1 MKKILI
7 DTDPGIDDAMAIH
20 LAFAH
25 PELDVVGLT
34 TVFGNVH
41 VPVATRNALRL
52 VEMARVAVPVAEGAP
67 VPLVQPLQ
75 PPGYHVHGD
84 EGFGSIPASE
94 PAGQADIRDAARF
107 IVDTV
112 NATPGEVTLCP
123 IGPLTNIALALR
135 LDPSI
140 VGRVAGVVAMG
151 GAFECPGNVTRWAEA
166 NIWNDPHAAAEVF
179 AANWPITLVG
189 LDVTE
194 AVRCYAAEFARLAE
208 AAPIIG
214 GFLNDAVQ
222 FYFGWHRGKDSFDGC
237 FMHDPTAVL
246 AVVEPERFTMCESSI
261 RVETGGE
268 QIGRTVAV
276 ASRATSARRICL
288 GVDSEAVRAR
298 FLSLVECAD
307 DCRAERSERADRD
320 VDPSKGS

>member
-20 LAFAH
+20 FAFAH
-25 PELDVVGLT
+25 PELEIVGLT

-41 VPVATRNALRL
+41 VPIATRNALRL
-52 VEMARVAVPVAEGAP
+52 VEMACATVPVAEGAP

-75 PPGYHVHGD
+75 PPGYYVHGE
-84 EGFGSIPASE
+84 EGFGSVPASE
-94 PAGQADIRDAARF
+94 PVGRADVRDAARF

-112 NATPGEVTLCP
+112 NAAPGEVTLCP

-140 VGRVAGVVAMG
+140 VGKVAGVVAMG
-151 GAFECPGNVTRWAEA
+151 GAFECPGNVNRWAEA
-166 NIWNDPHAAAEVF
+166 NIWNDPHAASEVL

-194 AVRCYAAEFARLAE
+194 AVRCYSADFAGLAAAT
-208 AAPIIG
+208 PIIG
-214 GFLNDAVQ
+214 GFLNEAVQ
-222 FYFGWHRGKDSFDGC
+222 YYFGWHRRKDSFDGC

-246 AVVEPERFTMCESSI
+246 AVVEPELFTMRESSI
-261 RVETGGE
+261 RVETEGDE
-268 QIGRTVAV
+268 MGRTLAEAGRETPAV
-276 ASRATSARRICL
+276 RVCL
-288 GVDSEAVRAR
+288 GVHAEAVRER
-298 FLSLVECAD
+298 FLSVVECAD
-307 DCRAERSERADRD
+307 SCREARSERAAGE
-320 VDPSKGS
+320 VGPGKGS